1 MEGRLVYFRPRTV
14 LVVLGVILAAAL
26 VLRVLWVTRDVLIWV
41 AIAIFLAMAFALV
54 GGAMLMFPRYA
65 RPGLFAE
72 FALVLFYRHAHS
84 RYKTDPHYFAVVWH
98 NRGPLFRRERGPIRY
113 LP

>member
-1 MEGRLVYFRPRTV
+1 MREPLPPDYYTPVYRSLTQPI
-14 LVVLGVILAAAL
+14 LLGGLPKL
-26 VLRVLWVTRDVLIWV
+26 L
-41 AIAIFLAMAFALV
+41 AIFLAMAFALV

-65 RPGLFAE
+65 LHGLFAE
-72 FALVLFYRHAHS
+72 VVLVLFYRHAHS
-84 RYKTDPHYFAVVWH
+84 RYKTDPHYFAVLWH